1 MTLSDPTSRTNVL
14 LSAPEVLIVDD
25 SPVVTL
31 ALSRIL
37 RDEGYEPAVCHTGE
51 EALAYVRSHRPA
63 AAVLDIHLPDLS
75 GLVLSAKIRERLGDG
90 PPIIILSGDAS
101 MENLRSLA
109 HVGATYFISKPF
121 NTEHLLEKLGEFCA
135 G

>member
-1 MTLSDPTSRTNVL
+1 MTLSDPSSRAIVL

-25 SPVVTL
+25 SPVVTKAL
-31 ALSRIL
+31 ARIL
-37 RDEGYEPAVCHTGE
+37 RDEGYETAVCHTGE

-75 GLVLSAKIRERLGDG
+75 GLVLSAKIREQLGEG

-101 MENLRSLA
+101 MENLRSLP

-121 NTEHLLEKLGEFCA
+121 NTEHLLEKLGELCTR
-135 G
+135 